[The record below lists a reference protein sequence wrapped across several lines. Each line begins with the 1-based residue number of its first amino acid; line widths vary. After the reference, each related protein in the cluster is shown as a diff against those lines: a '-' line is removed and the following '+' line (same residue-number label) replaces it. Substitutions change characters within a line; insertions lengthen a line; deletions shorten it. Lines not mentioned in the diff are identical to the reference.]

1 MDIQRAKEEIKR
13 AVQAYLATDDIGRPL
28 IPAVRQRP
36 ILLMG
41 PPGVGKTQIME
52 QIAQECDIALVA
64 YTITHHT
71 RQSAVGLPFIR
82 ERNYGG
88 RTRSVTE
95 YTMSEIIASVYA
107 AMERTGK
114 KNGILFIDE
123 INCVSE
129 TLAPTM
135 LQFLQC
141 KTFGNQAVPGGWV
154 IVAAGN
160 PPEYNKSVREF
171 DLVTLDRVRRI
182 DIEPKLSVWQ
192 DYARAHRL
200 HPAVT
205 AYLELRPQHFY
216 KIEND
221 VDGVQFVTAR
231 GWEDLS
237 AYLQA
242 ADRLALPVDEGV
254 IGQYLRHPEVARDF
268 AAYWVLYRKYH
279 EDYGVEDILQGKPYD
294 AVIAR
299 AMDASFD
306 ERISLVSLLLAGLN
320 TRFADARA
328 TGAVTDACYQQLRSF
343 KRTLTQQNDA
353 DPAALFA
360 AQCENYRARL
370 DTDKAAGALLPD
382 EAAARTRT
390 LALLEAAHEAWNGA
404 WEGKRFHH
412 VSTDE
417 VYGALGFDGT
427 LFTERTRY
435 DPHSPYSASKASSD
449 HFVRAFHDTYGLPTV
464 VTNCSNNYG
473 PYQFPE
479 KLIPLFINNIRHGRP
494 LPVYGKGE
502 NVRDWLYVEDHA
514 RALDLVFHEG
524 HTGETYNIGG
534 FNEWRNIDLIRVLVR
549 TVDRLLGR
557 EEGASDGLITY
568 VTDRAGHDLRYA
580 IDSRKLKDELGWE
593 PSLQFEEGIEK
604 TVKWYLENQAWMD
617 EITSGDYESY
627 YERMYAN
634 R

>member
-1 MDIQRAKEEIKR
+1 MNIKEAKEQIKNAMTAYFTKDEFGSY
-13 AVQAYLATDDIGRPL
+13 AVP
-28 IPAVRQRP
+28 VEKQRP
-36 ILLMG
+36 VFLMG
-41 PPGVGKTQIME
+41 PPGIGKTAIME
-52 QIAQECDIALVA
+52 QIAQELDVCLVS
-64 YTITHHT
+64 YSMTHHT
-71 RQSAVGLPFIR
+71 RQSALGLPFIEKKVFNR
-82 ERNYGG
+82 KEYQV
-88 RTRSVTE
+88 SE
-95 YTMSEIIASVYA
+95 YTMSEIIASVYET
-107 AMERTGK
+107 MEATGK
-114 KNGILFIDE
+114 KEGILFLDE

-343 KRTLTQQNDA
+343 KRTLSQQPDA
-353 DPAALFA
+353 DPADLFA
-360 AQCENYRARL
+360 ERCDAYRAKL
-370 DTDKAAGALLPD
+370 EADKAAGALLPD

-390 LALLEAAHEAWNGA
+390 LALLTAWSRSLDNGLDADEAFDTVRGAFNTQVQRREEA
-404 WEGKRFHH
+404 
-412 VSTDE
+412 VSAASNALEFAFDFME
-417 VYGALGFDGT
+417 QAFEDGQEMVVFVNELALGPDSAPFLAENDC
-427 LFTERTRY
+427 ERFEQ
-435 DPHSPYSASKASSD
+435 YSEKLLLHGGEDELLAELQRD
-449 HFVRAFHDTYGLPTV
+449 DVRA
-464 VTNCSNNYG
+464 
-473 PYQFPE
+473 
-479 KLIPLFINNIRHGRP
+479 
-494 LPVYGKGE
+494 
-502 NVRDWLYVEDHA
+502 
-514 RALDLVFHEG
+514 
-524 HTGETYNIGG
+524 
-534 FNEWRNIDLIRVLVR
+534 
-549 TVDRLLGR
+549 
-557 EEGASDGLITY
+557 EEHSA
-568 VTDRAGHDLRYA
+568 
-580 IDSRKLKDELGWE
+580 E
-593 PSLQFEEGIEK
+593 F
-604 TVKWYLENQAWMD
+604 
-617 EITSGDYESY
+617 
-627 YERMYAN
+627 
-634 R
+634 

>member
-1 MDIQRAKEEIKR
+1 MDIQRAKEEIKC
-13 AVQAYLATDDIGRPL
+13 AVQAYLATDDVGRPL
-28 IPAVRQRP
+28 IPPVRQRP

-82 ERNYGG
+82 ERDFGG
-88 RTRSVTE
+88 KTHSVTE

-114 KNGILFIDE
+114 QHGILFIDE

-141 KTFGNQAVPGGWV
+141 KTFGNQAVPEGWV

-242 ADRLALPVDEGV
+242 ADALNLPVDEGV
-254 IGQYLRHPEVARDF
+254 VGQYLRHPEVARDF
-268 AAYWVLYRKYH
+268 AAYWALYRKYH
-279 EDYGVEDILQGKPYD
+279 KDYGVEDILQGKPFD
-294 AVIAR
+294 AVVTR

-306 ERISLVSLLLAGLN
+306 ERISLVTLLLAGLN
-320 TRFADARA
+320 TRFAAAAA

-343 KRTLTQQNDA
+343 KRALTQQTDA

-360 AQCENYRARL
+360 DQCKTYRARL
-370 DTDKAAGALLPD
+370 DSDKAAGALLPD

-390 LALLEAAHEAWNGA
+390 LSLLNAWGKLLGGILDADDAFDTMRGAFNAQVRRREEAVAAASVALEFAFDFMEQAFEDGQEMVVFVNEL
-404 WEGKRFHH
+404 
-412 VSTDE
+412 
-417 VYGALGFDGT
+417 ALGPDSAPFLAENDC
-427 LFTERTRY
+427 ERFEQ
-435 DPHSPYSASKASSD
+435 YS
-449 HFVRAFHDTYGLPTV
+449 
-464 VTNCSNNYG
+464 
-473 PYQFPE
+473 E
-479 KLIPLFINNIRHGRP
+479 KLLLHG
-494 LPVYGKGE
+494 GE
-502 NVRDWLYVEDHA
+502 
-514 RALDLVFHEG
+514 
-524 HTGETYNIGG
+524 
-534 FNEWRNIDLIRVLVR
+534 
-549 TVDRLLGR
+549 
-557 EEGASDGLITY
+557 
-568 VTDRAGHDLRYA
+568 
-580 IDSRKLKDELGWE
+580 DELLAE
-593 PSLQFEEGIEK
+593 LQRDDIRGEEHSAEF
-604 TVKWYLENQAWMD
+604 
-617 EITSGDYESY
+617 
-627 YERMYAN
+627 
-634 R
+634 